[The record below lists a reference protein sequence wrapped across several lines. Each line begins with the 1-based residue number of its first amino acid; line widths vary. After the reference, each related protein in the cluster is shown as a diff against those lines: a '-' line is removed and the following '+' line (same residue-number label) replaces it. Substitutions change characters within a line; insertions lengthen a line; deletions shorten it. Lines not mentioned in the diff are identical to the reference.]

1 MVCGDMNS
9 GCKTI
14 EHNED
19 KWSMR
24 LAEIVKADVLEYYK
38 IQELHSKVNQI
49 S

>member
-24 LAEIVKADVLEYYK
+24 LTEIVKGAQLRYSHFYSPPK
-38 IQELHSKVNQI
+38 KYQ
-49 S
+49 